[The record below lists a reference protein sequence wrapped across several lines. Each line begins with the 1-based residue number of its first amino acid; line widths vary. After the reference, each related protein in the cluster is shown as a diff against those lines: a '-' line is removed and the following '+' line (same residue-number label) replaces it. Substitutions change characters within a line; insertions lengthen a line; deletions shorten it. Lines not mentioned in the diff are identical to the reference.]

1 MFHFAAIL
9 IKVLIKW
16 SLLMC
21 CRERAYHP
29 YSGKS
34 ASSPLHTITLVKG
47 MMQAQIHLMRG
58 QHGQASCLWKW
69 R

>member
-1 MFHFAAIL
+1 
-9 IKVLIKW
+9 
-16 SLLMC
+16 MC

-29 YSGKS
+29 YSGQS